1 MKAQKW
7 ASILMTTV
15 LATGVLTACGS
26 KPNNNSTATNS
37 PAASVAPVDPAKLS
51 GTLSLWTFFDGTK
64 GIATAFEKKYPN
76 VKVDVKVF
84 PGDQYQIKLLSALQS
99 GKDVP
104 DVLDLE
110 RSYVGKFI
118 ESPFLMDLAPI
129 GAADLVKNYIPYVS
143 ELGKSSDGKIKAISD
158 QSSPGGF
165 WYLKE
170 NAKKYLG
177 TDDSTQISEMVNS
190 YDKIVELGKKVAK
203 QSDGKV
209 HLIANAGDL
218 FDIASYNTQP
228 FYLNGKL
235 NIDPRWEK
243 VYNSQKEIRT
253 NNVDGKLPFMSAG
266 WGNALNDGSVVLVAM
281 PAWATF
287 MIGNKDNKAVGKFG
301 VAKTPEG
308 FYNGGTF
315 RAIYNKTA
323 NKDIAAEFIKFS
335 ASAEWQNADLLARG
349 NMPALL
355 SVYDANLDKYT
366 APLTGDQ
373 KVLQPYYAMMKSMPV
388 IKSDK
393 YSDSI
398 LSLWRKT
405 AGQGITDNKSY
416 ADVVAAFQKEVKA
429 AFPELQ

>member
-1 MKAQKW
+1 MKAHKW
-7 ASILMTTV
+7 TSLLMTMV
-15 LATGVLTACGS
+15 LTTGVLTACGT
-26 KPNNNSTATNS
+26 KKDTNQAS
-37 PAASVAPVDPAKLS
+37 SPAPAASAAPVDPAKLS

-118 ESPFLMDLAPI
+118 ESPFLMDLTSI
-129 GAADLVKNYIPYVS
+129 GANDLVKGYIPYVS
-143 ELGKSSDGKIKAISD
+143 ELGKSSDGKMKAISD

-177 TDDSTQISEMVNS
+177 TDDSAKISEMVNS
-190 YDKIVELGKKVAK
+190 YDKMIELGKKVAK
-203 QSDGKV
+203 DSDGKV
-209 HLIANAGDL
+209 HLIANSGDL
-218 FDIASYNTQP
+218 FDIAGYNTQP

-235 NIDPRWEK
+235 NIDPKWEQ
-243 VYNSQKEIRT
+243 VYNSQKNIRA
-253 NNVDGKLPFMSAG
+253 NNVDAKLPFMSAG
-266 WGNALNDGSVVLVAM
+266 WGNALNDGSVVLTAM

-287 MIGNKDNKAVGKFG
+287 MIGNKDNKAAGKYG

-315 RAIYNKTA
+315 RAIYSKTPNKE
-323 NKDIAAEFIKFS
+323 IAAEFIKFS
-335 ASAEWQNADLLARG
+335 AGSEWQSADLAARG
-349 NMPALL
+349 NMPALQ
-355 SVYDANLDKYT
+355 SVYESNSDKYT
-366 APLTGDQ
+366 SPLTGDQ
-373 KVLQPYYAMMKSMPV
+373 KVLQPYYEMMKSMPV

-398 LSLWRKT
+398 LSLWRKV
-405 AGQGITDNKSY
+405 AGQGVTDNKSY
-416 ADVVAAFQKEVKA
+416 ADVVTAFQKEVKA